1 MAQIIKMSYFPQIRV
16 VHTSKTFHGQLYVPV
31 VNWMLMIGT
40 VLVAAIYNNTTSLGN
55 AYGVCVMFVTFFDT
69 CMVTLVTILVWRW
82 NPFLVFLPW
91 LAIACMDGTF
101 LSSALT
107 KVPDGAWFTI
117 LLSCILAFIF
127 ILWRFGKESQWH
139 AEAEDRFPTGHFVR
153 VRDDKQLELSARYGS
168 KSLSRIEGFGI
179 FFDKAGETTPIVFSQ
194 FIRKLVT
201 APEVCVFF
209 HLRPLETPTV
219 APENRYTV
227 SRLGIP
233 NCYRL
238 IVRHGFM
245 DEVVT
250 PDLASLIFEKVRDHI
265 IRRAIDR
272 EGPAPDAF
280 SSSAATTAGI
290 NTTLG
295 STNLESSE
303 TSAEDG
309 KADSGKQPIVTKSA
323 ILSTSNDTS
332 SRDRASMD
340 QSISARLEAL
350 DRAFNHEVLYVIG
363 KEQMFVKAGTFWLRA
378 ALINA
383 FLFIRDN
390 TRPRIASLKVPR
402 DKVIEMGFIKDV

>member
-1 MAQIIKMSYFPQIRV
+1 
-16 VHTSKTFHGQLYVPV
+16 
-31 VNWMLMIGT
+31 
-40 VLVAAIYNNTTSLGN
+40 
-55 AYGVCVMFVTFFDT
+55 
-69 CMVTLVTILVWRW
+69 
-82 NPFLVFLPW
+82 
-91 LAIACMDGTF
+91 
-101 LSSALT
+101 
-107 KVPDGAWFTI
+107 
-117 LLSCILAFIF
+117 
-127 ILWRFGKESQWH
+127 
-139 AEAEDRFPTGHFVR
+139 
-153 VRDDKQLELSARYGS
+153 
-168 KSLSRIEGFGI
+168 
-179 FFDKAGETTPIVFSQ
+179 
-194 FIRKLVT
+194 
-201 APEVCVFF
+201 
-209 HLRPLETPTV
+209 
-219 APENRYTV
+219 NRYTV

-323 ILSTSNDTS
+323 IPSTSNDTS